1 MTGCTNLIVDIPADV
16 AATILTHWL
25 PAKALPH
32 VDSAFCCKSG
42 REKLHSLLGSPGFVV
57 CGTEFKAIFTRG
69 SLCQQRSVKRWE
81 HARRLKFV
89 QVHLIGDRTIEKLVN
104 IDGQL
109 GCHVESVCLQ
119 AIRDNSEKDNVLL
132 SISKQCPR
140 LQLFHS
146 NRSLLNS
153 QLVQVFRSCKN
164 LQQIRLERSSVSNSF
179 RSSWLDNIT
188 LPHLHTLSI
197 VGCHL
202 ASQFVIALVRL
213 SANLLHFKLVEIFH
227 FGGTYVHPIDH
238 NAIMCIAKHVPN
250 LSTLCLHTR
259 DLFDATFIE
268 FLTVCPHITNLNFDN
283 CPKLTSVSIYSIG
296 QHLTQLQSLTL
307 NGYEYNTEA
316 INFIATRC
324 RNTLHT
330 LEYKNGSG
338 YAASGV
344 NNLLQSCHLLSNLTL
359 QLGYLLRN
367 EVYVDDVDIEWN
379 YTHNITH
386 LRIKAYDHDHKDPNV
401 TALYQNIATHCHQLQ
416 YLRLDFTI
424 VRISHLTVI
433 VESCLNLQTLVFRK
447 HDFLDPFVVEHWKKI
462 RPSLSILDVCDVED
476 VGDI

>member
-1 MTGCTNLIVDIPADV
+1 MIECTNLLVGTPADV
-16 AATILTHWL
+16 AAAILTRWL

-42 REKLHSLLGSPGFVV
+42 RKKLHALFSSPGFVV
-57 CGTEFKAIFTRG
+57 CGTEFKAIFIRG
-69 SLCQQRSVKRWE
+69 SLYQQRTVKRWE
-81 HARRLKFV
+81 QARKLKFAN
-89 QVHLIGDRTIEKLVN
+89 VHLIGDRTIEKLVS

-109 GCHVESVCLQ
+109 GCHTESVCLQ
-119 AIRDNSEKDNVLL
+119 AVRDNSEKENVLL

-140 LQLFHS
+140 LHLFHS

-153 QLVQVFRSCKN
+153 QLVQLFRCCKN
-164 LQQIRLERSSVSNSF
+164 LQIRLDWSSVSNNF

-202 ASQFVIALVRL
+202 ASQFVIALVLL
-213 SANLLHFKLVEIFH
+213 STNLLHFQLVEIFH
-227 FGGTYVHPIDH
+227 FGGTYVYPIDH
-238 NAIMCIAKHVPN
+238 EAMMCIAKHVPN
-250 LSTLCLHTR
+250 LSTLCLHTC
-259 DLFDATFIE
+259 DLFDATLVE
-268 FLTVCPHITNLNFDN
+268 FLTICPHITNLNIDN
-283 CPKLTSVSIYSIG
+283 CPKLTSASIYGIG

-316 INFIATRC
+316 INFIADRC
-324 RNTLHT
+324 RLSLHT

-338 YAASGV
+338 YGASGV
-344 NNLLQSCHLLSNLTL
+344 NNLLQRCHLLSNLTL
-359 QLGYLLRN
+359 QLVYLLRN
-367 EVYVDDVDIEWN
+367 EVYVDDVDIDWN

-401 TALYQNIATHCHQLQ
+401 TSLYQNIATHCHQLQ

-447 HDFLDPFVVEHWKKI
+447 HDFLDPFVVEHWKMI

-476 VGDI
+476 VGDV